1 MLCYCL
7 LILVDVAAN
16 VRSKQALPFFL
27 PGLEALLKV
36 TNETKSWVPREKKR
50 KAAEATEGDDDAE
63 GEEKKQKG
71 DEAETKKKEE
81 PVVKMTALDDDG
93 DDELMSPGVS
103 RSRGRAGGRGA
114 LHGKRRGGRGR
125 LRR

>member
-1 MLCYCL
+1 MC
-7 LILVDVAAN
+7 
-16 VRSKQALPFFL
+16 SKQTLPFFL

-36 TNETKSWVPREKKR
+36 TNTTKSWVPREKKR
-50 KAAEATEGDDDAE
+50 KAAEATEGDEDAE
-63 GEEKKQKG
+63 GDEKKQKG

-81 PVVKMTALDDDG
+81 PVVRMTALDDDG

-114 LHGKRRGGRGR
+114 RGRGR

>member
-1 MLCYCL
+1 MNSAWLSSDFLLNVGVIVCY
-7 LILVDVAAN
+7 
-16 VRSKQALPFFL
+16 KQTLPFFL
-27 PGLEALLKV
+27 PGLEALLNV
-36 TNETKSWVPREKKR
+36 TNEIKSWVPKEKKR
-50 KAAEATEGDDDAE
+50 KAAEAAEGDDDAE

-93 DDELMSPGVS
+93 DDELMSPGAA
-103 RSRGRAGGRGA
+103 RSRGGARGRGT
-114 LHGKRRGGRGR
+114 RGRGR